1 MPISVRIIAD
11 RIIIRTGTRIA
22 IRTAVRTAV
31 RRAVPRAVRP
41 ADRMGTT
48 ISVPRSVRAI
58 PVATSNA
65 VVVTSVATTPHSCT
79 VLDIMNYR
87 RPHRMRLRSTVRVI
101 ILVITVLII
110 TLVYQLTYGIIILLR
125 TFLARMLL
133 IGILYL
139 VILTMLYYQK
149 LR

>member
-1 MPISVRIIAD
+1 
-11 RIIIRTGTRIA
+11 
-22 IRTAVRTAV
+22 
-31 RRAVPRAVRP
+31 
-41 ADRMGTT
+41 MGTT

-65 VVVTSVATTPHSCT
+65 VVVTFVVATTSVPRSVRAIPVATSNAAVVMSVATTPHSCT